1 MSADNTIGILVTR
14 NRKGNGLEFRVAHVH
29 AIENLEY
36 DPDYPANPKP
46 VLSRKYAR
54 LLFGSAPYFTDEAA
68 AWRYALKLE
77 AKIEREVGFPVEYGV
92 ERLDFSAVYFPA
104 SDRKRKRRGFRPAY
118 VTQQAA
124 AS

>member
-14 NRKGNGLEFRVAHVH
+14 NRKGEGLEFRVAHVQ

-36 DPDYPANPKP
+36 EPDYPAGPKP
-46 VLSRKYAR
+46 VLSREYAR
-54 LLFGSAPYFTDEAA
+54 LLFGRAPYFTDEAA
-68 AWRYALKLE
+68 AWRYAHKLE
-77 AKIEREVGFPVEYGV
+77 AKIEREFGLSVEYGI
-92 ERLDFSAVYFPA
+92 RCLNFRAIFFPA

-118 VTQQAA
+118 ATQQAV

>member
-14 NRKGNGLEFRVAHVH
+14 NRKGEGLEFRVAHCQ

-36 DPDYPANPKP
+36 EPDYPAEPKP
-46 VLSRKYAR
+46 VLSREYAR

-92 ERLDFSAVYFPA
+92 RRLNFSAVNFPA
-104 SDRKRKRRGFRPAY
+104 SDRKRKRRGFRPAS
-118 VTQQAA
+118 VVHQAV